1 MGFLQL
7 LLQSLLLEHGLSGLL
22 DLSPSSRHTLFSLRF
37 LYFKGKVDI
46 DSRRGMNSTGTSGNH
61 QQLHSCGSASFDVT
75 SVVTMW
81 RRGEL

>member
-22 DLSPSSRHTLFSLRF
+22 DLSPSSRHTLLSLRF
-37 LYFKGKVDI
+37 SYFKGKVDI
-46 DSRRGMNSTGTSGNH
+46 DSRWGMNCTGTSGNH
-61 QQLHSCGSASFDVT
+61 HLLHSCGSASFDVT